1 MGRSAT
7 LRYSDLAIVL
17 HWLIAA
23 SILGLLAV
31 GKFMVSLE
39 ANDPLRFELTQWHK
53 TFGLLVLGLSVIRL
67 LWRATHTPPAID
79 YVAPA
84 WQHRAASATHVLLY
98 ALTFLLPVTG
108 WIMVS
113 ASPLNIDT
121 LIFGVL
127 EVPHLPP
134 FDTLPNRDE
143 IAEHFA
149 EYHELASH
157 ALIVLLLMHA
167 GAALKHHLIE
177 KDGVLLRMLPDTAAP
192 SFRRTLRGTALI
204 ILAAGAGLTAYAT
217 VFKATPILAAGAT
230 EVSFTAMI
238 TQEATPGAFTDSTV
252 DAALDFTDPAAS
264 RLSARV
270 QTATVQSSNPQ
281 VQNQLPDAD
290 WFDAATHPE
299 ATFESTAI
307 EAAGPDSLA
316 VTGTLTL
323 KGATQPVSFD
333 LTLADEDGVRVA
345 RGSFDIDRRD
355 FDIGMGSQADEE
367 YVGFTVTIH
376 FQFEID
382 TGEP

>member
-1 MGRSAT
+1 MGRSAS
-7 LRYSDLAIVL
+7 LRYSDAAIVL

-39 ANDPLRFELTQWHK
+39 ADDPLRFELTQWHK
-53 TFGLLVLGLSVIRL
+53 TFGLLVLGLSVLRL
-67 LWRATHTPPAID
+67 LWRATHAPPAID

-84 WQHRAASATHVLLY
+84 WQHRAASATHIGLY
-98 ALTFLLPVTG
+98 ALTFLIPVTG

-121 LIFGVL
+121 LLFGVL

-149 EYHELASH
+149 GYHELASH

-177 KDGVLLRMLPDTAAP
+177 KDGVLLRMLPDTASA
-192 SFRRTLRGTALI
+192 SFRRTLGGTGLIAVAAGTALY
-204 ILAAGAGLTAYAT
+204 AYAV
-217 VFKATPILAAGAT
+217 VFKASPVLAAGAT
-230 EVSFTAMI
+230 EVSFTALV
-238 TQEATPGAFTDSTV
+238 TQSETPGVFTDSKV
-252 DAALDFTDPAAS
+252 EAALDFSNPAAS
-264 RLSARV
+264 QLSARV
-270 QTATVQSSNPQ
+270 QTATVQSNNPQ
-281 VQNQLPDAD
+281 VQNQLPEPD
-290 WFDAATHPE
+290 WFDAGTHPE
-299 ATFESTAI
+299 ATFVSTAI
-307 EAAGPDSLA
+307 EAAGPDSLV

-323 KGATQPVSFD
+323 KGTAQPVSFV
-333 LTLADEDGVRVA
+333 LNLADEDDVRVA

-355 FDIGMGSQADEE
+355 FDIGMRSQADEE